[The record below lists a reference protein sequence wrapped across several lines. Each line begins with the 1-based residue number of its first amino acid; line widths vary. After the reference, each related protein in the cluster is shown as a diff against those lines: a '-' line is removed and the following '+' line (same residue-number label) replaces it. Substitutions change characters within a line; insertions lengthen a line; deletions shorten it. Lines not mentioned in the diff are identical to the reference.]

1 MKRLNY
7 EIGAYGESL
16 AKNFLRDQGY
26 YILEQNFS
34 CKIGEIDLIARD
46 GDYICFVE
54 VKTRYSQDYGT
65 PGESITY
72 HKRKKLYKIAQYYIL
87 INKIQNSSF
96 RFDAVEII
104 LLNSSFKL
112 NLIKNII

>member
-26 YILEQNFS
+26 YILEENFS

-46 GDYICFVE
+46 ENYICFIE

-65 PGESITY
+65 PAESITY
-72 HKRKKLYKIAQYYIL
+72 RKRKKLYKIAHQSNACIH
-87 INKIQNSSF
+87 NKKK
-96 RFDAVEII
+96 II
-104 LLNSSFKL
+104 KITFYN
-112 NLIKNII
+112 NN